1 MSRSWELPDGKIP
14 ATTRQETIQA
24 DKLLPSISTTPGRM
38 YVTLCDFNG
47 QRPNSFAGD
56 YFFPMLGLEWCVF
69 GTKCG
74 WWAGGACL
82 VTVISKLI
90 LPVTSSLLSFSVY
103 SVNNGRKFNLTSN
116 GNTHVAQRPLQITFC
131 RPNVRQ
137 FVNM

>member
-1 MSRSWELPDGKIP
+1 MAKSQPRQGRKQSRQTSSCP
-14 ATTRQETIQA
+14 AFPQHQ
-24 DKLLPSISTTPGRM
+24 GRM
-38 YVTLCDFNG
+38 FSTLCDLKS
-47 QRPNSFAGD
+47 QRLSSFAGD
-56 YFFPMLGLEWCVF
+56 SFFSMLGLEWCVF

-116 GNTHVAQRPLQITFC
+116 GNTHVAQRPLQITYSFC
-131 RPNVRQ
+131 RPHVRQ